1 MHCKTILAASVGLII
16 FASSCGNNPDSVK
29 QATEANDSTVKA
41 AEKQNDSTKAALADA
56 KPFDKDDA
64 AFAVKAANGSMAEV
78 AMGKL
83 AQKNGASHRVK
94 EFGEMMIKDHGAA
107 EEKLKALAVQKNI
120 QLPTALGDD
129 EQKNLTDLQKKAGKD
144 FDKAYLNMMLDD
156 HEKDIKEFRNAID
169 NCKDADLHTFAVNTL
184 PVLQK
189 HLDSVKAI
197 LGKK

>member
-1 MHCKTILAASVGLII
+1 MYFKTILAAGVGLMV
-16 FASSCGNNPDSVK
+16 FATSCGNNPDSVK
-29 QATEANDSTVKA
+29 QAKEANDSTVKS
-41 AEKQNDSTKAALADA
+41 AEAQNDSTKAALADA
-56 KPFDKDDA
+56 KPFDKGDA
-64 AFAVKAANGSMAEV
+64 DFAVKAANGSMAEV

-83 AQKNGASHRVK
+83 AQKNAASRRVK
-94 EFGEMMIKDHGAA
+94 EYGEMMIKDHGAA
-107 EEKLKALAVQKNI
+107 GEKLKTLATQKNI
-120 QLPTALGDD
+120 QLPTELGAD

-144 FDKAYLNMMLDD
+144 FDKAYLNMMEDD

-169 NCKDADLHTFAVNTL
+169 NCKDQDLHAFAVNSL